1 VAGELSGKRAL
12 VTGATRGIGREIA
25 RSLCHAGADVALNFR
40 TRADA
45 AEALRAE
52 LAVEGRTV
60 ITVRADVSRVS
71 EVERMMTEVRSSL
84 GEIDVLVN
92 NAGVSTPIAIEDLT
106 EGDWDAAIET
116 NLKSAFLVTQA
127 VVPGMRARRWGRLIF
142 ISSVAARVGG
152 VVGPHYAASKAGM
165 HGLMHYYAAHLAREG
180 VTANAVAPAL
190 IDTEMVRA
198 NPNARRELIP
208 VGRFGE
214 PEEVASVVLMLAENG
229 YITGQVIDVNGG
241 WYFT

>member
-1 VAGELSGKRAL
+1 
-12 VTGATRGIGREIA
+12 
-25 RSLCHAGADVALNFR
+25 
-40 TRADA
+40 
-45 AEALRAE
+45 
-52 LAVEGRTV
+52 
-60 ITVRADVSRVS
+60 
-71 EVERMMTEVRSSL
+71 
-84 GEIDVLVN
+84 
-92 NAGVSTPIAIEDLT
+92 
-106 EGDWDAAIET
+106 
-116 NLKSAFLVTQA
+116 
-127 VVPGMRARRWGRLIF
+127 
-142 ISSVAARVGG
+142 
-152 VVGPHYAASKAGM
+152 M